1 MSTKNVNNIKAIYS
15 LSTIQEKIDG
25 ANWYESAHKIALNL
39 ADNYGLTLQT
49 AAGVIAALS
58 PRNKWSRNVID
69 AENLIETFVRDPES
83 AVKIKVCTFNKNKEK
98 ALKIL
103 RNNQDFFTD
112 NTREIL
118 SGPKLNEFFNC
129 ILGVEDDVCIDGHAY
144 CIFNGSR
151 TSLKDVPSIGVKL
164 RKEIKSD
171 FRKAAAKFNI
181 SAAQMQAITWVTWR
195 RIHGI
200 KG

>member
-1 MSTKNVNNIKAIYS
+1 M
-15 LSTIQEKIDG
+15 
-25 ANWYESAHKIALNL
+25 NL
-39 ADNYGLTLQT
+39 AVEYGLTLQT
-49 AAGVIAALS
+49 TAGVIAALS

-83 AVKIKVCTFNKNKEK
+83 AVNIKVCTFNKNKEK
-98 ALKIL
+98 ALNIL
-103 RNNQDFFTD
+103 KADQDFYTENVRD
-112 NTREIL
+112 IL
-118 SGPKLNEFFNC
+118 KGPKLIEFFNC
-129 ILGVEDDVCIDGHAY
+129 ILHVEDVCIDGHAY

-171 FRKAAAKFNI
+171 FKKTAAKFKI
-181 SAAQMQAITWVTWR
+181 TPAEMQAITWVTWR
-195 RIHGI
+195 RIYGV